1 MLQVPHSGFADAK
14 DPDLKKVSQG
24 TPKSRTFHIQIYKDS
39 PDERLG
45 LRTEVV
51 DGVGCGSAGR
61 VHRIF
66 HGGLIEEWNRMAVA
80 CGMPDWEVE
89 VNDVIIGV
97 NGRME
102 YHPDDFEVRTATDL
116 DLLIMRG
123 PPVKNT

>member
-1 MLQVPHSGFADAK
+1 MCIRDS
-14 DPDLKKVSQG
+14 
-24 TPKSRTFHIQIYKDS
+24 YKDS

-97 NGRME
+97 NGRMV
-102 YHPDDFEVRTATDL
+102 PRKMFGQL
-116 DLLIMRG
+116 FG
-123 PPVKNT
+123 